1 MPKDEK
7 APQSTETKQQQP
19 QVEEKAIAGSGVL
32 EAAATFGAIG
42 GGVGGFAG
50 AAHVVKHWN
59 DPPANRPRASVPPP
73 ASPANEPSKPKGSA
87 GPS

>member
-1 MPKDEK
+1 
-7 APQSTETKQQQP
+7 
-19 QVEEKAIAGSGVL
+19 VL

-59 DPPANRPRASVPPP
+59 DPPADTPQAATPPP
-73 ASPANEPSKPKGSA
+73 ASPATGLSKPKGSV
-87 GPS
+87 GQS

>member
-1 MPKDEK
+1 MPKGER

-19 QVEEKAIAGSGVL
+19 QVEEKAITGSGVL

-42 GGVGGFAG
+42 SGLGGFAG
-50 AAHVVKHWN
+50 AAHVVKHWK
-59 DPPANRPRASVPPP
+59 APRANAPQAAVPP
-73 ASPANEPSKPKGSA
+73 ASPADEPSKPKGSA